1 MGQFKPMVK
10 METTEPSVIL
20 KLKKGG
26 SATFDRMKKEGA
38 KEGFKP
44 VKKMDGGAMG
54 ALADIPAPTTPMGN
68 PAAAKAMATRRMM
81 KRPAAMPRGTPA
93 VGRPKAPP
101 MMPPMGA
108 AMPAP
113 AMKKG
118 GKMDVSAKLKKH
130 ADMPASKAHKGLKTG
145 GIAKSTQPGEYA
157 TGGVVNAQGGFR
169 DGGQVSDTDKA
180 MTSSSRRAGSG
191 QVSDKEKA
199 FKSGGIIKT
208 MAKKT
213 TKHVTAKPD
222 RNSAPT
228 GDVKLGNAGGYKRGG
243 RAKKHFATG
252 GRVDSGHPV
261 AMPQGQKPPSTPVS
275 INRLSGTFK
284 TGGRVAKSKKC

>member
-54 ALADIPAPTTPMGN
+54 ALAGTPAPTTPMGN
-68 PAAAKAMATRRMM
+68 PMAAKAMATRRMA
-81 KRPAAMPRGTPA
+81 KRPAPMPRGTPSI
-93 VGRPKAPP
+93 GRPKAPA
-101 MMPPMGA
+101 MPPMA
-108 AMPAP
+108 AGPAMSP
-113 AMKKG
+113 PVMKKG
-118 GKMDVSAKLKKH
+118 GKMDAAAKLKKH

-145 GIAKSTQPGEYA
+145 GIAKSTKPAQYA
-157 TGGVVNAQGGFR
+157 TGGVINAQGGY
-169 DGGQVSDTDKA
+169 KN
-180 MTSSSRRAGSG
+180 
-191 QVSDKEKA
+191 
-199 FKSGGIIKT
+199 GGIIKT
-208 MAKKT
+208 MTKKT
-213 TKHVTAKPD
+213 TKHTTAKPD
-222 RNSAPT
+222 HNSAPT
-228 GDVKLGNAGGYKRGG
+228 GDVKLGNAGGYKHGG
-243 RAKKHFATG
+243 AAGKKHFAAG

-261 AMPQGQKPPSTPVS
+261 AMPQGNKPPSTPVS

-284 TGGRVAKSKKC
+284 RGGKVKKSDKSC

>member
-38 KEGFKP
+38 KDGFKP

-93 VGRPKAPP
+93 VGRPKAPA
-101 MMPPMGA
+101 MPPMPPMA
-108 AMPAP
+108 TP

-118 GKMDVSAKLKKH
+118 GKMDAAAKLKKH
-130 ADMPASKAHKGLKTG
+130 ADMPASKAHKGLATG
-145 GIAKSTQPGEYA
+145 GIAKSTKPGEYA
-157 TGGVVNAQGGFR
+157 TGGVVN
-169 DGGQVSDTDKA
+169 GQ
-180 MTSSSRRAGSG
+180 AG
-191 QVSDKEKA
+191 

-222 RNSAPT
+222 HNSAPT

-243 RAKKHFATG
+243 RAKKHFAAG
-252 GRVDSGHPV
+252 GEVNSGRPV

>member
-157 TGGVVNAQGGFR
+157 TGGVVNAQGGF
-169 DGGQVSDTDKA
+169 KN
-180 MTSSSRRAGSG
+180 
-191 QVSDKEKA
+191 
-199 FKSGGIIKT
+199 GGIIKT
-208 MAKKT
+208 MTKKT

-222 RNSAPT
+222 HNSAPT

-261 AMPQGQKPPSTPVS
+261 AMPQGNKPPSTPVS

-284 TGGRVAKSKKC
+284 DGGKVKKSGRSC